1 MALNTII
8 ICGRLVRDPE
18 TRNTGSDSMVA
29 RYTVAVDRTFKR
41 EGEPDADFFNC
52 TVFGKG
58 ADFADKYLKK
68 GTKVI
73 VQGRMQADNY
83 TNKDGQ
89 KVYSWQL
96 IVSSQ
101 EFAESKKAAEE
112 NDVKTSDVKTD
123 ANGYVEISDGIEED
137 LPFV

>member
-52 TVFGKG
+52 TAFGKG

-73 VQGRMQADNY
+73 VQGRMQSDNY
-83 TNKDGQ
+83 TNKDGE

-112 NDVKTSDVKTD
+112 NGVKTSDVKTD

-137 LPFV
+137 LPFI